1 MALLPLVPSVHPSAW
16 IFEPDGA
23 GHEEAIRAAFA
34 RDRHTCRFCG
44 HVATAWQEVFHLD
57 SDHDNWAVDNLVTAC
72 TLCHGVQHLG
82 RPTVEQEQV
91 LIWLPDMSS
100 GGTQLPRAP
109 HPSHAARTR

>member
-1 MALLPLVPSVHPSAW
+1 MALLPLVPSAHPSAW

-34 RDRHTCRFCG
+34 RDQHTCRFCG

-57 SDHDNWAVDNLVTAC
+57 GDHDNWAVDNLVTAC
-72 TLCHGVQHLG
+72 TLCHGGQHLG

-100 GGTQLPRAP
+100 GGTQLRRAP